1 MDSIIAI
8 DGKLENDACLK
19 FIVYTMKL
27 KRVQFSSFTCKYA
40 LMAYSFCTAFDITH
54 WRNILVCILYA
65 YKVRAILR
73 EATDY
78 FEIIKDKEER
88 KRNAVFHFLHLL
100 QGHYFG

>member
-8 DGKLENDACLK
+8 DGKLKNDACLN

-27 KRVQFSSFTCKYA
+27 KRVQFSSFTCKYV
-40 LMAYSFCTAFDITH
+40 LMTYFDIIH
-54 WRNILVCILYA
+54 WRNILMYILYV
-65 YKVRAILR
+65 YKVRAMLR
-73 EATDY
+73 EAIED

-100 QGHYFG
+100 QGQYFG